1 MATSLAPASAVVRV
15 LAHRPMHWRQI
26 LAVVLSVALNAL
38 DGFDVLSSAFAT
50 GSGPVSQCSA
60 PRLMSFHGAVD
71 AWKVSWQERNSSRSS
86 GVAIPEALKK
96 SSYCRIRCARAALLS
111 PFGAMQ

>member
-38 DGFDVLSSAFAT
+38 DGFDVLAVTFAAP
-50 GSGPVSQCSA
+50 GIAKDWGIGPAQ
-60 PRLMSFHGAVD
+60 LGA
-71 AWKVSWQERNSSRSS
+71 ALSS
-86 GVAIPEALKK
+86 GLAGMALG
-96 SSYCRIRCARAALLS
+96 SLLLA
-111 PFGAMQ
+111 PFGDRFGR